1 MRMATCGILTVTDP
15 RRSTY
20 NHFSVNPDARWAGD
34 NLTEEERQAGMGVCA
49 SSNAS
54 EGMSAV
60 FTDCFSKAG
69 QVSQEG
75 AAGQGQ
81 TIYNN
86 DHGRGAELLVTGKAS
101 KKEDKKDPP
110 MGLFYQLP
118 QELQY
123 AVIMCGKI
131 HADET
136 RKNFT
141 EALRQQA
148 IAREEKAKFAR
159 DKKLKAAE
167 KQLIGA
173 SYLHQQY
180 DSPRCC
186 KTPKQAFDIYNA
198 LTTKTT
204 KMKFVKKQIQT

>member
-1 MRMATCGILTVTDP
+1 M
-15 RRSTY
+15 
-20 NHFSVNPDARWAGD
+20 
-34 NLTEEERQAGMGVCA
+34 
-49 SSNAS
+49 
-54 EGMSAV
+54 
-60 FTDCFSKAG
+60 
-69 QVSQEG
+69 
-75 AAGQGQ
+75 
-81 TIYNN
+81 
-86 DHGRGAELLVTGKAS
+86 VTGKAS
-101 KKEDKKDPP
+101 KKEDKKDHV

-173 SYLHQQY
+173 SYLYQQY
-180 DSPRCC
+180 DMSLANHILLSYYLVWCC
-186 KTPKQAFDIYNA
+186 HRHRSSRWF
-198 LTTKTT
+198 LHHLSS
-204 KMKFVKKQIQT
+204 M